1 MGERRR
7 GSRCAIMPPVFKQT
21 SPLLVAVLLAVAC
34 TNSTPNPT
42 ATPGGSA
49 NPTPQASAQP
59 SGSGAPSTQPSAQ
72 PTAPVTGDQPT
83 VVTGQVNYS
92 NVFFTEGVAE
102 PLIILEDQGGFVT
115 RDRNFDITEASQVIG
130 QITSDFFTSPFD
142 YTLNLP
148 ARPNGSLHD
157 VDHDGQTDQGVQ
169 VFAVAYW
176 TNTWGD
182 PYLELRDQGGGGWSS
197 AYASTRVSDA
207 AASYLEVT
215 GGKYLVYA
223 PDATEQFPSG
233 FGADNK
239 LFTDDDPLM
248 ALAQGWSVIDMDQ
261 TPFAI
266 SREANP
272 HIDLIEPASAALDD
286 FSGQTYSQAF
296 DSMLAK
302 FRHEYA
308 WTDLKHIDWDAEAA
322 QFRPAFVSAENAHDP
337 HAYALALRDFLWS
350 IPDTHVGFDQT
361 LLNADFAN
369 DTAGGV
375 GFSMTETDDG
385 KFIVDYVT
393 PGGPAETAGIK
404 FGAEIFSID
413 GQSTA
418 DKVAAT
424 VPWSSPFSTEQ
435 DKRLQQVRYALRFPL
450 SKGSV
455 SIIFSGTGGA
465 QQTADVAV
473 VQERDSFS
481 HSSTFYG
488 QPDFALPV
496 EFAVLPTNP
505 AIGYIQINSFFDNQV
520 LTIQLWERA
529 IKYLKDNG
537 IGSLILDMRHNGGG
551 SGWLADQMAAYF
563 FDHNVPV
570 GNVARYDPTSD
581 SFYADPTDVD
591 EMIPPPADLQYAGT
605 VAVLVGPGCA
615 SACEFFSYNMTLED
629 RAFIVGQYATEGAGG
644 SVEQFVMPEGVS
656 VQLTIGRATDA
667 DGNVHLEGK
676 GVAPTLKVPVTL
688 ETITQRANGQDPVLT
703 AAEGILGA
711 NP

>member
-1 MGERRR
+1 ML
-7 GSRCAIMPPVFKQT
+7 KQA

-34 TNSTPNPT
+34 NNSTPNPT
-42 ATPGGSA
+42 AAPTGSSSPTPG
-49 NPTPQASAQP
+49 ASAQP
-59 SGSGAPSTQPSAQ
+59 SDSSTPSSQ
-72 PTAPVTGDQPT
+72 PTAPITGDQPT

-92 NVFFTEGVAE
+92 NRFFTEGVSE

-115 RDRNFDITEASQVIG
+115 RNRNFEITEASQVIG

-148 ARPNGSLHD
+148 ARPNGSLND

-169 VFAVAYW
+169 IFAVAYW

-248 ALAQGWSVIDMDQ
+248 AVQQGWSVIDMDQ

-272 HIDLIEPASAALDD
+272 NIDLIEPASAALDD

-296 DSMLAK
+296 DSMLEK

-322 QFRPAFVSAENAHDP
+322 QFRPAFVAAENAHDP

-350 IPDTHVGFDQT
+350 IPDTHIGFDQT
-361 LLNADFAN
+361 LLNQDFAN

-413 GQSTA
+413 GQSTS

-424 VPWSSPFSTEQ
+424 LPWSSPFSTEE
-435 DKRLQQVRYALRFPL
+435 DKRLQQVRYALRFQL

-455 SIIFSGTGGA
+455 DIIYENSGGA
-465 QQTADVAV
+465 QQTANVAV

-505 AIGYIQINSFFDNQV
+505 TIGYIQINSFFDNQV

-529 IKYLKDNG
+529 IQYLHNNG
-537 IGSLILDMRHNGGG
+537 IGSVILDMRRNGGG

-563 FDHNVPV
+563 FDHRVPV

-581 SFYADPTDVD
+581 SFYTDPTDVD
-591 EMIPPPADLQYAGT
+591 EMIPPPADLQYSGT
-605 VAVLVGPGCA
+605 VALLVGPGCA
-615 SACEFFSYNMTLED
+615 SACEFFSYDMTLEN

-644 SVEQFVMPEGVS
+644 SVEQFVMPEGLA
-656 VQLTIGRATDA
+656 VQMTIGRATDA

-676 GVAPTLKVPVTL
+676 GVVPTLKVPVTID
-688 ETITQRANGQDPVLT
+688 TIQQHANGGDPVLD
-703 AAEGILGA
+703 AAEQILGA
-711 NP
+711 TP

>member
-1 MGERRR
+1 MLKRT
-7 GSRCAIMPPVFKQT
+7 SPVFAA
-21 SPLLVAVLLAVAC
+21 LLLAAAC
-34 TNSTPNPT
+34 TNATPNPT
-42 ATPGGSA
+42 ATPGASA
-49 NPTPQASAQP
+49 NPTPAS
-59 SGSGAPSTQPSAQ
+59 SGSPGATSSPN
-72 PTAPVTGDQPT
+72 PTAPITGDQPS

-102 PLIILEDQGGFVT
+102 PEIILEDQGGFVA
-115 RDRNFDITEASQVIG
+115 RDRNFEISEASQVIG
-130 QITSDFFTSPFD
+130 QITTDFFTSPFD
-142 YTLNLP
+142 YTLTLP
-148 ARPNGSLHD
+148 AHPNGSLHD
-157 VDHDGQTDQGVQ
+157 VDHDGQTDQGVE

-207 AASYLEVT
+207 ADSYLEVT

-233 FGADNK
+233 FGDDKK

-248 ALAQGWSVIDMDQ
+248 AVAQGWSVIDMDQ
-261 TPFAI
+261 TPFTI
-266 SREANP
+266 SRESNP

-286 FSGQTYSQAF
+286 FSAQTYAAAF
-296 DSMLAK
+296 DSMLDK

-308 WTDLKHIDWDAEAA
+308 WTELKHIDWDAEAA
-322 QFRPAFVSAENAHDP
+322 QFRPAFVAADAAHDP

-350 IPDTHVGFDQT
+350 IPDTHVGFDQS
-361 LLNADFAN
+361 LLNADFA
-369 DTAGGV
+369 TAIAGGV
-375 GFSMTETDDG
+375 GFSMTKTDDG

-393 PGGPAETAGIK
+393 PGGPAETAGMK
-404 FGAEIFSID
+404 FGAEIFAID
-413 GQSTA
+413 GQTTQA
-418 DKVAAT
+418 KVDAT
-424 VPWSSPFSTEQ
+424 VPWSSPFSTEE
-435 DKRLQQVRYALRFPL
+435 DKQLQQARYALRFPL
-450 SKGSV
+450 AKGSV
-455 SIIFSGTGGA
+455 EVTWRNSGEA
-465 QQTADVAV
+465 QQTASVAV

-537 IGSLILDMRHNGGG
+537 IGSVILDMRHNGGG

-563 FDHNVPV
+563 FDHKVPV
-570 GNVARYDPTSD
+570 GTVARYDPTSD
-581 SFYADPTDVD
+581 SFYSDPTDMD

-629 RAFIVGQYATEGAGG
+629 RAFIVGQYSTEGAGG
-644 SVEQFVMPEGVS
+644 SVQQFMMPEGIA
-656 VQLTIGRATDA
+656 VQFTIGRAVDA
-667 DGNVHLEGK
+667 SGNVHIEGK
-676 GVAPTLKVPVTL
+676 GVAPTLRVPVTVA
-688 ETITQRANGQDPVLT
+688 TIQTRANGGDPVLD
-703 AAEGILGA
+703 AAEQILGA
-711 NP
+711 TP